1 MEVCRNKRKLI
12 LNQYAEFFLWI
23 LRRVKQSHILPERS
37 CLSPGFH
44 FLCNAHSCVM
54 MNPGFSSVNSTSYTP
69 RGIISIYLGLGYQND
84 KLNRVIP
91 NDKTVQK
98 ANLIPLLL
106 WSFARMKWFSLT
118 RRWQH
123 SERNKYNRPARSG
136 IKLVGQEGIKCVRIF
151 PRTLVKWNSI
161 TVTCKIL
168 DYKKRNFNKN
178 SRWFFGGK

>member
-1 MEVCRNKRKLI
+1 MCRKLI
-12 LNQYAEFFLWI
+12 LNQYAKFFFYEFLDYETMS
-23 LRRVKQSHILPERS
+23 QYSQRS
-37 CLSPGFH
+37 CLSPGCH
-44 FLCNAHSCVM
+44 FLCNAHSRVM
-54 MNPGFSSVNSTSYTP
+54 MSPGFSSVNSTSYTP
-69 RGIISIYLGLGYQND
+69 RGIISIYLGLGHQND

-91 NDKTVQK
+91 IDKTVQK
-98 ANLIPLLL
+98 ANFIRLLL

-151 PRTLVKWNSI
+151 PRTPVKWNNI

-168 DYKKRNFNKN
+168 DYKKCNFNKN